1 MAHEDILKE
10 LDRRREKAAGMGG
23 LEKLEKRKARGQLN
37 AWERMEAL
45 VDADSFIE
53 TGLLGAS
60 SVIKLDEERT
70 PRDGKIVGFAKVD
83 GRDIGLCVNDFTVKG
98 ASTSAT
104 NSKKMGHI
112 RTVATQKGFPFV
124 HVGES
129 TGARLPDAMGSRG
142 MGNLLGNDTT
152 QFRRMRDTPWASAA
166 LDTAFGSSAWLCC
179 CSDFAVMKKGSIM
192 SVSSP
197 RLVSMAIGEKVDLEE
212 LGGWRLHADQTGLID
227 RFVDT
232 DEEAMAELS
241 SAAGWTTSASEQA
254 VRRESENSD
263 FWNHR
268 SIGIFNSS
276 PIRSD
281 EEGNLGIPA
290 PASAFE
296 DTQNRSSPCGSI
308 F

>member
-1 MAHEDILKE
+1 MAHDKLLQE
-10 LDRRREKAAGMGG
+10 LDERRAKAAAMGG
-23 LEKLEKRKARGQLN
+23 EEKLSKRHNRGQLN
-37 AWERMEAL
+37 AWQRMEVL
-45 VDADSFIE
+45 VDEGSFIE
-53 TGLLGAS
+53 TGLRGAS
-60 SVIKLDEERT
+60 SIAKADEQRT
-70 PRDGKIVGFAKVD
+70 PRDGKIVGFAKID

-104 NSKKMGHI
+104 NSKKMAHA
-112 RTVATQKGFPFV
+112 RRVATEKGFPFV

-152 QFRRMRDTPWASAA
+152 QFRRMRDTPWAAAA

-232 DEEAMAELS
+232 DEEAMAESQRFLS
-241 SAAGWTTSASEQA
+241 YMPANNSLLPPEYEPAADAAQ
-254 VRRESENSD
+254 
-263 FWNHR
+263 
-268 SIGIFNSS
+268 
-276 PIRSD
+276 
-281 EEGNLGIPA
+281 
-290 PASAFE
+290 
-296 DTQNRSSPCGSI
+296 
-308 F
+308 